1 MKKFSIGEKVFVEMQ
16 GEKMY
21 RRKSGKVVA
30 VVPPRKSPDLE
41 LYPKLQANIRPAD
54 TRNHESYLV
63 EVADPTSVQA
73 KKVLWPRVSAL
84 IPSRP

>member
-21 RRKSGKVVA
+21 RRKFGKVVA
-30 VVPPRKSPDLE
+30 VVPPRKFPDLGI
-41 LYPKLQANIRPAD
+41 YPQLNSTVRPAD
-54 TRNHESYLV
+54 MRNHESYLV
-63 EVADPTSVQA
+63 EVEDQA
-73 KKVLWPRVSAL
+73 SAQGRKILWPRVSAL